1 MIEAIKTI
9 TFKHVLGALVI
20 IAFFAG
26 HIIMIYKPI
35 PEQNK
40 EAFIHSLGMLDA
52 AVIAIV
58 SFYFGSSAGS
68 KEKGEA
74 ISKALETEQ
83 EKNAGG

>member
-1 MIEAIKTI
+1 MIEVAKNIS
-9 TFKHVLGALVI
+9 FKHVLGAIVF

-26 HIIMIYKPI
+26 HIIMMYKPI

-58 SFYFGSSAGS
+58 SFYYGSSAGS

-74 ISKALETEQ
+74 LTKALETEQ
-83 EKNAGG
+83 DKNASG